1 MAYDHSGDL
10 PEDYNFR
17 VIKDR
22 LVSFRD
28 RMFLHERVERRNYL
42 NQIGHPAVVLA
53 VDRMRGPEDASF
65 ADLGAMFYEIATDP
79 PFIDLD
85 TQGTP
90 TYRDPHNQLAALWAA
105 YTLDCYN
112 PLEMYEV
119 AGTALAVMDEDAP
132 GVSGLIEDATIEALG
147 RNLTTDNIRSIKSGA
162 ALMRTLHMTAQYR
175 LDGGNFS
182 DL

>member
-10 PEDYNFR
+10 PEDYGFR
-17 VIKDR
+17 VIRDH
-22 LVSFRD
+22 LVSPGD
-28 RMFLHERVERRNYL
+28 RAFLHERVERRNFL
-42 NQIGHPAVVLA
+42 NEIGHPSVVLA
-53 VDRMRGPEDASF
+53 VNRMSGPEDASF
-65 ADLGAMFYEIATDP
+65 AELGAIFYEIATDP

-90 TYRDPHNQLAALWAA
+90 TYRHSHDQLAAFWAA

-119 AGTALAVMDEDAP
+119 TDTALAVMDEDAP
-132 GVSGLIEDATIEALG
+132 EVTRLIEDVSRGVLG
-147 RNLTTDNIRSIKSGA
+147 ADFAKDHIRSIKSGA

-175 LDGGNFS
+175 LGGGDFTNF
-182 DL
+182 